1 MNKRLK
7 DAIED
12 RGLRQDFLAK
22 RVLGISPQYFWI
34 KLHQRKFNQTE
45 QAKLAEY
52 LGLPLDELFPDGKA
66 ERA

>member
-45 QAKLAEY
+45 QAKLAAH
-52 LGLPLDELFPDGKA
+52 LGVPVGELFPEGEA